1 MTEERSKKGKR
12 EDKRNKKTKQ
22 KQKPTMSLSC
32 FVILFYQQTSINV
45 QVSRVKTTRPALT
58 EWMDTTAAAHQVLAG
73 LSAN

>member
-12 EDKRNKKTKQ
+12 EDKKNKKT

-58 EWMDTTAAAHQVLAG
+58 EWMDTTAATHQVLAG

>member
-12 EDKRNKKTKQ
+12 EDKKTKKQNKNKK
-22 KQKPTMSLSC
+22 KPISLNI
-32 FVILFYQQTSINV
+32 FILFYQQTSMIV